1 VLQGARRHHILTI
14 ALPHPDEPPT
24 SRKLYGD
31 LMHAMMWERYYR
43 WRRILWSTS
52 PSAAG
57 NRVVQ
62 RYAALEQVATQEVD
76 RLIGELLE

>member
-1 VLQGARRHHILTI
+1 LI
-14 ALPHPDEPPT
+14 AVLPHPDEALT

-43 WRRILWSTS
+43 WRRIMWSTS
-52 PSAAG
+52 PHAMG

-62 RYAALEQVATQEVD
+62 RFARLEQVATVEVD
-76 RLIGELLE
+76 RLIEELLE